1 MNEVDPKEFGI
12 LINKVEALTEQLAYT
27 NRATEKNMDR
37 LFIQMAAYLE
47 SNNQRHDENDSRA
60 VRDKA
65 ELSARLTT
73 LENKDKSVA
82 DQIKGAFMATKWIGV
97 AAFVMLIFAVKG
109 VWAAIAW
116 VVERYFG
123 N

>member
-1 MNEVDPKEFGI
+1 MSEIDPKEFGI
-12 LINKVEALTEQLAYT
+12 LINKVEALTEQLSYT
-27 NRATEKNMDR
+27 NRTTEKNMDR
-37 LFIQMAAYLE
+37 LFIQMSAYLE
-47 SNNQRHDENDSRA
+47 SNNQRHDENEDRA

-116 VVERYFG
+116 IVEKYFG

>member
-47 SNNQRHDENDSRA
+47 SNNQRHDENEDRA

-65 ELSARLTT
+65 ELSARLTS